1 MTTGLVKHL
10 ELDLVGGNF
19 RFFLF
24 INTEKKITTWIGRC
38 KQEELNIIQLD
49 YALVNR

>member
-10 ELDLVGGNF
+10 ELNLVGGNF
-19 RFFLF
+19 RFVLF

>member
-1 MTTGLVKHL
+1 MTTGHVKHL
-10 ELDLVGGNF
+10 LVWP
-19 RFFLF
+19 RWRQLLFLF